1 MAVGGCPGGAG
12 PLWGMSTLHSGCQP
26 SPVPFC
32 MADTPLR
39 GTCCLLFLFPARPF
53 PWGLSAP
60 ALPSPVRAHLMT
72 FSLSWSAWDSPL
84 SHCPQAPTELRMP
97 SSIHAVCVVHLAVQN
112 LTPGLLSHLPPA
124 PLHSLGYMPADPR
137 ASISVLVSALKTLKQ
152 AVPLAGSLS
161 PSSPESPV
169 HPSARWSCSFLGKL

>member
-1 MAVGGCPGGAG
+1 MAASRPLFPSAWLARPCGARAAFFSCF
-12 PLWGMSTLHSGCQP
+12 PPDP
-26 SPVPFC
+26 SPG
-32 MADTPLR
+32 DSLR
-39 GTCCLLFLFPARPF
+39 LLFLP
-53 PWGLSAP
+53 
-60 ALPSPVRAHLMT
+60 PVRAHLMT

-84 SHCPQAPTELRMP
+84 SHCPRAPTELRMP
-97 SSIHAVCVVHLAVQN
+97 SRIHAVCVVHLAVQN

-169 HPSARWSCSFLGKL
+169 HPSARRSCSFLGKL